1 MPSHEDL
8 PSGLL
13 AELESLQPPTP
24 NAHYL
29 RVVDG
34 QVHCDLPVELSSFLT
49 RASGMLD
56 RVLADAAPVPV
67 YESEDLAAER
77 IGDLVEMD
85 AVLRSTVSDDFAN
98 LSRLL
103 AGASLP
109 ASNLPS
115 LMRSLNRLRMAFSG
129 KTDEVAAAGK
139 MLCSLLLADV
149 LELWS
154 FQ

>member
-1 MPSHEDL
+1 MPSHDDL
-8 PSGLL
+8 PSNLL

-29 RVVDG
+29 RTANGLVY
-34 QVHCDLPVELSSFLT
+34 CDLPAELSSFLT
-49 RASGMLD
+49 RAAKMLD
-56 RVLADAAPVPV
+56 SVLASASPVQV

-85 AVLRSTVSDDFAN
+85 ALLRSTVSKDFAN
-98 LSRLL
+98 LSKLL
-103 AGASLP
+103 SGSGL
-109 ASNLPS
+109 SVVELPS

-139 MLCSLLLADV
+139 MLCSLLLSDV